1 MAHSSAQLHLLDVRV
16 RPCAYVK
23 EVIEGSWRNLQDGA
37 EKGSGRAVYGFKV
50 HVRHARL
57 TYSSRL
63 LIV

>member
-50 HVRHARL
+50 HV
-57 TYSSRL
+57 
-63 LIV
+63 